1 MKQDSICWDCQR
13 AIADPTIGCSWSRHF
28 HPVEGWTA
36 EERLITSV
44 SKGERI
50 RIKSYC
56 VTDCPMFLPD
66 DEADRTGEHS
76 REEEI
81 ACRK

>member
-50 RIKSYC
+50 QIKSYC

-66 DEADRTGEHS
+66 DGGD
-76 REEEI
+76 
-81 ACRK
+81 KK